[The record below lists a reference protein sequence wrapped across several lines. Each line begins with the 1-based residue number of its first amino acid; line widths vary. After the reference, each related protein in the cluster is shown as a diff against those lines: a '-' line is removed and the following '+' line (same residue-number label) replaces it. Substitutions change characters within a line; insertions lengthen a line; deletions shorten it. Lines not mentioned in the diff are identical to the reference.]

1 MSIDGKQLLAYAK
14 SVASDSSQ
22 PARRA
27 SIGRAYYAA
36 FHSLLPA
43 VAEVS
48 GNDATGAHGCLP
60 HGEVGVRLKRWQAQ
74 HHDKKLAMAFGV
86 DAFAAQNNFWV
97 LKDNRERADYLLGSD
112 VDAILVRDSLARA
125 ENLCKF
131 AHKVLSSKR

>member
-14 SVASDSSQ
+14 IVASDTSQ

-36 FHSLLPA
+36 FHTLLPA
-43 VAEVS
+43 VAEVR

-60 HGEVGVRLKRWQAQ
+60 HGEVGVRLKKWQEQ
-74 HHDKKLAMAFGV
+74 HQNKKLAMGFGA
-86 DAFAAQNNFWV
+86 DAFAAQNHFWV
-97 LKDNRERADYLLGSD
+97 LKDNRERADYVLTGD
-112 VDAILVRDSLARA
+112 VDAILVRDSLSRA

-131 AHKVLSSKR
+131 AYKVLSSKR